1 MTKTSKD
8 LIDIL
13 SKNSPLVGRLAD
25 YEIVQLIGVSTIR
38 TYGEKATILKGG
50 EPATSLMFLI
60 SGRVN
65 IHLDNHLIANLSKGE
80 IFGEAMFSD
89 QGKRTADAVAMEPSE
104 VLEFDLAGYETLLRQ
119 DSKVA
124 LKCKH
129 IFEDIYKKNA
139 TANEIFFTQD
149 NVKYLG
155 LVAHNEMKESLVEF
169 VKSNLDK
176 INKFPLVATGTTGK
190 LLYKEAQ
197 VILSKKVKSGPL
209 GGDQAIG
216 QMISTD
222 NIIGIIFFRDP
233 LSAHPHHAD
242 IEALGRL
249 CDVYQV
255 PLATNP
261 TTATAVLDYLVANE
275 NMETSPVNSRMEDYG
290 RQQAQVVEDRSNPSQ
305 KP

>member
-1 MTKTSKD
+1 MNKKNTD
-8 LIDIL
+8 LIDNL
-13 SKNSPLVGRLAD
+13 SANSPLAGQLANH
-25 YEIVQLIGVSTIR
+25 EILQLITVSTMRQYDKNSVIFR
-38 TYGEKATILKGG
+38 EG
-50 EPATSLMFLI
+50 EPAVSLMFLI

-65 IHLDNHLIANLSKGE
+65 IHLDNHLIASLAKGE
-80 IFGEAMFSD
+80 VFGEAMFSD
-89 QGKRTADAVAMEPSE
+89 QGKRTAEAVAMEPAE
-104 VLEFDLAGYETLLRQ
+104 VLEFDLAGYETLLHQ

-169 VKSNLDK
+169 VKSNLGK

-275 NMETSPVNSRMEDYG
+275 NMETSSVNSLMEDYG
-290 RQQAQVVEDRSNPSQ
+290 RKQAQVVEDKSNPSQ
-305 KP
+305 EP